1 MSKTKFPHPSAPTIS
16 RTLSGSRIGTEA
28 ESSAGAVHGNSDT
41 GNRSQTCLRL
51 GRGPSQSPPTQG
63 AYPGRQ
69 GPSRKPPGPA
79 STAQRGGPRKD
90 SKAPAA
96 AVSSLTS
103 ETDKANDK
111 LGDGDV
117 VRGSIGSFLVKP
129 RGNKGGR
136 RGPGQRDNELG
147 STSDALEGDSDL
159 VSAFVGPRPVY
170 CVCRRSAIPGETMLA
185 CTDCK
190 ESFHGSCI
198 DVDSNAIRSTKPLY
212 VCEAC
217 LRQHPRKR
225 RAPGTILGVGSKV
238 APLAASTLKRSKKAQ
253 TAVAVDPIPETETQ
267 LTAAGNSDIT
277 PLPIANQAALAAFM
291 NAAGAMDEDDICPI
305 CEDECTCKGGGA
317 PGSDSV
323 GGVKEGAPMPL
334 FSQIPRHTANSDGV
348 ALVSSGAATKRGAR
362 VARKPASKAES
373 GIVKART
380 AKTKAASKPR
390 AKKGKNSEK
399 SLISRLV
406 NAMDSGPPA
415 DKVEEEELSFGHGA
429 EDQEASVS
437 SSDDSE
443 IFVGSGSQWQVG
455 DRLVARQAAF
465 PAAVETLAVSTPR
478 AKTTWHVQPGVTSS
492 TKPIKVVKTAPARR
506 GRPAKKNT
514 AARVLAADVE
524 PRVFEVDA
532 AVIRGRGYR
541 APVKRGSSPLNAS
554 DDELINITDVTSD
567 ASGGY
572 PSETEFDL
580 PSRVRRSTWSDS
592 SIAMGNDDDDENI
605 EEEEE
610 AYLKHMRESDLS
622 SSSLS
627 DLDDVRLAVI
637 RGSSGSDVDSGDE
650 SDAESVGGGR
660 PRVRRRRVRA
670 VRGDPPVFGFAE
682 SDSESMAGLSS
693 LGSDGSS
700 SESDQELE
708 FRAPQTAE
716 EQALA
721 EYAESGDEREDALL
735 MMHLEQLRA
744 VRSVIQDCSSS
755 PALLDGSDVSDRE
768 GEITF
773 TYRSDSDSRAD
784 LSDDLMAGW
793 ATEARRRWDS
803 DSSSGSSCLSESNL
817 GRLRLPEDDEGQS
830 DLYSSDSPEEF
841 YTRHAFMD
849 MEYDDMYPSELDLD
863 SASLA
868 LGVALSMEQQGY
880 SKEDAAAVA
889 AAAAAS
895 GAHAL
900 DKQQP
905 TTTITASM
913 NANGEADPIDGI
925 VSIKSSATTASR
937 MATGTH
943 TPFVSSGWRAAAVAA
958 AAAAYLDGSIPP
970 AASYVLPKDLNE
982 ARSPSVALAAVQA
995 QAEAEASEQGEALAI
1010 PGLSVFADSS
1020 ISCDSAL
1027 PTASSTTVRMSAF
1040 TISDEVGETAETAE
1054 ELTAVESKDTNAPAT
1069 KQPQPAAGGFL
1080 SSQLSNS
1087 SFFKP
1092 LSSISLSAR
1101 RTSSTS
1107 AATPAPAPAAPPA
1120 APPPNRSLSGTEES
1134 SESIS
1139 TDADS
1144 VAAAL
1149 FADVPPPVISLAE
1162 VNAALNALVEQGS
1175 AALPVDMWAADD
1187 GSGMGMLKRKLGDGD
1202 AGLAGNGKDKRRR
1215 DDLELDTAA
1224 FDLSALFSAGPSA
1237 PHNSDS
1243 LTLAMGAGTPMHSSL
1258 LCANA
1263 RNAGD
1268 TASDDD
1274 DWLLAMDQLVDT
1286 EALLI
1291 KSPPSTPV
1299 DASMLGYS
1307 SSSSSALDISQH
1319 LGSGGS
1325 QNIGPDPFARWDRI
1339 PVNIFRRSRALASS
1353 HRRDI
1358 GAQDGLM
1365 GGSMSALALTAIK
1378 SSRHRRALVNSTLLT
1393 QHTLPPPPP
1402 PTPLGSRS
1410 ASMAGMGGPAGIHRT
1425 PSTRERRLPPSL
1437 LGAPEELSIQA
1448 SDLSAAATNS
1458 VSFANTAVASPS
1470 SLVRSGLA
1478 RRKSVNG
1485 RVASGG
1491 SSAADAA
1498 DGIYA
1503 FGWLE
1508 DDEDLALFAMPELST
1523 HSAQP
1528 SMTMMLA
1535 ASSASPMLRP
1545 FGSSA
1550 DAESKRQ

>member
-16 RTLSGSRIGTEA
+16 RTLSGSRISTDA
-28 ESSAGAVHGNSDT
+28 EGSAGAVHGSSDT

-51 GRGPSQSPPTQG
+51 GRGPSQSPPVQG
-63 AYPGRQ
+63 AYSGRQ
-69 GPSRKPPGPA
+69 GPSKKPPGLA

-90 SKAPAA
+90 GKAPAPA
-96 AVSSLTS
+96 APFLAG
-103 ETDKANDK
+103 ETDKARDK
-111 LGDGDV
+111 LNDGDT
-117 VRGSIGSFLVKP
+117 VRGSTGSFLVKP

-136 RGPGQRDNELG
+136 RGPGQRDAELG
-147 STSDALEGDSDL
+147 SNDALDGDSDL
-159 VSAFVGPRPVY
+159 VGAFVGPRPVY
-170 CVCRRSAIPGETMLA
+170 CVCRRPATPGETMLA

-190 ESFHGSCI
+190 ESFHGSCV

-217 LRQHPRKR
+217 LQQHPRKR

-238 APLAASTLKRSKKAQ
+238 APLAAAASKRSKKAQ
-253 TAVAVDPIPETETQ
+253 TAVAVDPIPETET
-267 LTAAGNSDIT
+267 LLADASNSDIV
-277 PLPIANQAALAAFM
+277 PLPMANQAALTAFM
-291 NAAGAMDEDDICPI
+291 NAAGTMDEDDICPI
-305 CEDECTCKGGGA
+305 CEDECTCKGSGA
-317 PGSDSV
+317 PGNDSV
-323 GGVKEGAPMPL
+323 GGVEEGAPMPL
-334 FSQIPRHTANSDGV
+334 FSQITRHTASSDSAV
-348 ALVSSGAATKRGAR
+348 LISSGEVTKREVR
-362 VARKPASKAES
+362 VAKKPASKAES
-373 GIVKART
+373 GIIKART
-380 AKTKAASKPR
+380 TKTKAAGKPR

-406 NAMDSGPPA
+406 SAMDSGPPT
-415 DKVEEEELSFGHGA
+415 DKVEEEELFFGHGA
-429 EDQEASVS
+429 EDQEASIS
-437 SSDDSE
+437 SSDDSDV
-443 IFVGSGSQWQVG
+443 FVGSGSQWQVG
-455 DRLVARQAAF
+455 DKPVARQAAF
-465 PAAVETLAVSTPR
+465 PAPAATPVVPTPR

-492 TKPIKVVKTAPARR
+492 TKPVKIVKAAPARR

-541 APVKRGSSPLNAS
+541 APVKRGSSPLNIS

-650 SDAESVGGGR
+650 SDAESVGGRR
-660 PRVRRRRVRA
+660 PRVRRRRVRP
-670 VRGDPPVFGFAE
+670 VRSEPSVFGFAE

-716 EQALA
+716 ERALA

-735 MMHLEQLRA
+735 VMHLEQLRA

-793 ATEARRRWDS
+793 ATEARRKWDS

-817 GRLRLPEDDEGQS
+817 DRLRLPEDDEDQS

-841 YTRHAFMD
+841 YTRNAFMD
-849 MEYDDMYPSELDLD
+849 VDYDDMYPSELDLD

-880 SKEDAAAVA
+880 SKEDAVAVA

-900 DKQQP
+900 DKQPP

-925 VSIKSSATTASR
+925 VSIKSSANTASR
-937 MATGTH
+937 LATGTH

-982 ARSPSVALAAVQA
+982 ARSPSVALAAAQA
-995 QAEAEASEQGEALAI
+995 QAEAEASEHGEALGI

-1020 ISCDSAL
+1020 MSCDSAL
-1027 PTASSTTVRMSAF
+1027 PTASSTTARMSAF
-1040 TISDEVGETAETAE
+1040 TISDDAGDAAEAAE
-1054 ELTAVESKDTNAPAT
+1054 ELTAVDSKDTSAPAA
-1069 KQPQPAAGGFL
+1069 KLPQPAAGGFL

-1107 AATPAPAPAAPPA
+1107 TATPAP
-1120 APPPNRSLSGTEES
+1120 APPPNRSLSGAEGS
-1134 SESIS
+1134 PESIS
-1139 TDADS
+1139 TDAES

-1175 AALPVDMWAADD
+1175 ATLPVDMWAADG
-1187 GSGMGMLKRKLGDGD
+1187 GSGMGMLKRKLDDGGAEIAGDGM
-1202 AGLAGNGKDKRRR
+1202 DKRMRNAF
-1215 DDLELDTAA
+1215 ELDTAA
-1224 FDLSALFSAGPSA
+1224 FDISALFAAGPST

-1243 LTLAMGAGTPMHSSL
+1243 LTLAMGAGTPMHAPL
-1258 LCANA
+1258 LRANA
-1263 RNAGD
+1263 HHAGD
-1268 TASDDD
+1268 AASDDD

-1299 DASMLGYS
+1299 DTSMLGYG

-1319 LGSGGS
+1319 LASGGR

-1339 PVNIFRRSRALASS
+1339 PVNIFRRSRALASN

-1378 SSRHRRALVNSTLLT
+1378 SSRQRRALVNSTLLT

-1402 PTPLGSRS
+1402 PTPLSSRS
-1410 ASMAGMGGPAGIHRT
+1410 SSIAGMGGPAGIYRT

-1437 LGAPEELSIQA
+1437 LGASEDLSSQA
-1448 SDLSAAATNS
+1448 SDLSTAATDSTN
-1458 VSFANTAVASPS
+1458 FANATAASPS

-1478 RRKSVNG
+1478 RRKSVGG
-1485 RVASGG
+1485 RVVSGG
-1491 SSAADAA
+1491 TSAAVDAA

-1503 FGWLE
+1503 FEWLE

-1535 ASSASPMLRP
+1535 ASSVSPMLRP

-1550 DAESKRQ
+1550 DGESKRQ